1 MEQERLEA
9 CQEAL
14 QYRFREP
21 FWLQKAL
28 SHSSN
33 RSDLGLSNERMEF
46 LGDAIL
52 GMVVSDYLFTK
63 YPEADEGE
71 LTAVKSIVV
80 SQRTLADHSRQI
92 GLDKFLSVGRGMS
105 GVRRLPNSV
114 VANVFEAIVAGIYLD
129 RGIDAVR
136 EFILRN
142 LDADIEEAER
152 TKHETNYK
160 SLLQQLAQR
169 ELACTPTYRVV
180 EEAGPDHAKS
190 FRVVTILRDV
200 EYGTGWG
207 RNKKEAEQR
216 SAKESLDLLRA
227 QLDAIKPPAAEAP
240 EGPPAAPEPAQDAA
254 PEPAPAAC
262 AAPPV
267 AAPEPAPEAC
277 SQTPP
282 ETSAEP
288 CPPSLTG
295 EAPSPEST

>member
-14 QYRFREP
+14 RYRFREP

-33 RSDLGLSNERMEF
+33 RGDLGLSNERMEF

-52 GMVVSDYLFTK
+52 GMVVSEHLFSK
-63 YPEADEGE
+63 YPEAPEGE
-71 LTAVKSIVV
+71 LTAVKSVVV
-80 SQRTLADHSRQI
+80 SQRTLADHSRQL

-105 GVRRLPNSV
+105 GARRLPNSV
-114 VANVFEAIVAGIYLD
+114 VANVLEAVIAAIYLD
-129 RGIDAVR
+129 RGLEAAR
-136 EFILRN
+136 EFILQD
-142 LDADIEEAER
+142 LGAEIEEAER

-190 FRVVTILRDV
+190 FRVVTVLKDV

-207 RNKKEAEQR
+207 RNKKEAEQE
-216 SAKESLDLLRA
+216 SAKVSLDLLKA
-227 QLDAIKPPAAEAP
+227 QLEAAKAESGPPSEAESLPSAEAAE
-240 EGPPAAPEPAQDAA
+240 EGPPEPPADAA
-254 PEPAPAAC
+254 QE
-262 AAPPV
+262 
-267 AAPEPAPEAC
+267 
-277 SQTPP
+277 
-282 ETSAEP
+282 
-288 CPPSLTG
+288 CPP
-295 EAPSPEST
+295 PS